1 MTVGDRLSHVGDAS
15 ENGPAN
21 PGLRG
26 TLLSGRR
33 AIATILVADFKD
45 RPPDVWRSARL
56 TKSCFSYVD
65 CAVTRLTTRFKPSV
79 KSGTCAGFK

>member
-15 ENGPAN
+15 ENGPTN

-33 AIATILVADFKD
+33 AVATILVADFKD
-45 RPPDVWRSARL
+45 RPPDIWRSARL
-56 TKSCFSYVD
+56 TKSYFWLRGLCLDPLNDPIQAFGQIRD
-65 CAVTRLTTRFKPSV
+65 LRRL
-79 KSGTCAGFK
+79 